1 MKKLIRT
8 YNFLIDRTPE
18 LDEMLESSKLI
29 YNQALYHLRRINDK
43 QFKQSVK
50 LSLISYEDLY
60 YRVKDE
66 DCYIESCLD
75 TMSKTY
81 AIRQAREMMLSFIRA
96 ANAYN
101 KNKKNFTGRPRPPK
115 YIKQKNWNVVSVDK
129 SRFRK
134 TSDDTISFFKFKGVF
149 KIPAGIKKEHNR
161 KN

>member
-1 MKKLIRT
+1 MKKLIRS
-8 YNFLIDRTPE
+8 YNFLIERTLE

-60 YRVKDE
+60 SRVKDE

-96 ANAYN
+96 ANAYK
-101 KNKKNFTGRPRPPK
+101 KNKKNFTVGLDRL
-115 YIKQKNWNVVSVDK
+115 NTS
-129 SRFRK
+129 SRR
-134 TSDDTISFFKFKGVF
+134 TGMLSALTRLDL
-149 KIPAGIKKEHNR
+149 GIQNENQTR
-161 KN
+161 